1 MRSFYPSLDFVR
13 LIDHKVWGLYKMEIG
28 DLKKLDV
35 TLSANLAIFFFS
47 FVAPGFLIFYKYE
60 PEIFL
65 SIDVFKLVVLAI
77 AISSPTFVFPFVFTA
92 LYANVIAKD
101 MPDQRY
107 LWGAPSDWY
116 LKHGVGNA
124 LNMYTI
130 IATIL
135 IFDLSGSWLLW
146 LIMFT
151 VFLNLIVETAVLL
164 RFKKHPS
171 SVQSVWFERFSISS
185 TEGSKAE

>member
-1 MRSFYPSLDFVR
+1 MY
-13 LIDHKVWGLYKMEIG
+13 KVELG
-28 DLKKLDV
+28 DLKKIDV

-47 FVAPGFLIFYKYE
+47 FIAPGFLIFYKFD
-60 PEIFL
+60 PEAFL

-92 LYANVIAKD
+92 LYANVIAKN

-135 IFDLSGSWLLW
+135 VFDLSGSSLLW

-151 VFLNLIVETAVLL
+151 VFLNLIVETAILL
-164 RFKKHPS
+164 KFMKHPTNMH
-171 SVQSVWFERFSISS
+171 SVWFERFGGSS
-185 TEGSKAE
+185 TEESKTE

>member
-1 MRSFYPSLDFVR
+1 
-13 LIDHKVWGLYKMEIG
+13 MEIG

-35 TLSANLAIFFFS
+35 ALSTNLAIFFFS

-60 PEIFL
+60 PETFL

-77 AISSPTFVFPFVFTA
+77 AISSPTFIFPFVFTA
-92 LYANVIAKD
+92 IYANVIAKN

-116 LKHGVGNA
+116 LKHGAGNA

-130 IATIL
+130 IAAIL
-135 IFDLSGSWLLW
+135 VFDLSGSWLFW
-146 LIMFT
+146 LIVFT
-151 VFLNLIVETAVLL
+151 VFLNLIVETAVVL
-164 RFKKHPS
+164 RFMKHPS
-171 SVQSVWFERFSISS
+171 NVHSVWFERFGISS
-185 TEGSKAE
+185 SEESKAE